1 MTKESSRRL
10 RDATLPAQTNSLSA
24 RCLLVMRLSHTAADM
39 MACDGRGCD
48 DVSHVETGG
57 SCNASRNLR
66 RVMRSKQQ
74 VMSKTTEGKIES
86 YKRQYFK

>member
-57 SCNASRNLR
+57 
-66 RVMRSKQQ
+66 
-74 VMSKTTEGKIES
+74 G
-86 YKRQYFK
+86 